1 MTFKEY
7 ISTSRGKRELKNYL
21 KKYPHVKRKIDRMKD
36 RIVLPQ
42 SKESR
47 HMDTSNMGVTS
58 GLPAATQ
65 GNQPS
70 MS

>member
-7 ISTSRGKRELKNYL
+7 IATSKGKRELKQYL
-21 KKYPHVKRKIDRMKD
+21 KKHPEVKKKIKRMKD
-36 RIVLPQ
+36 RVVLPQ

-47 HMDTSNMGVTS
+47 YMDTSNMGITG

>member
-7 ISTSRGKRELKNYL
+7 IHTKKGKAELKNYL
-21 KKYPHVKRKIDRMKD
+21 KKHPEVKKKIKRMQDRV
-36 RIVLPQ
+36 VLPQ
-42 SKESR
+42 SKQSR
-47 HMDTSNMGVTS
+47 HMNSSNMGNTHQ
-58 GLPAATQ
+58 LPAATS